1 MYLRLFE
8 VILSVLIVYV
18 IASQVLL
25 PAVRGTK
32 LFPWF
37 RRETKLLAKIAEAN
51 QEIREKELADVLKQ
65 HRDAALDTQPSPDQ
79 PTTHTTS
86 NKE

>member
-8 VILSVLIVYV
+8 VIVSVLATYTMV
-18 IASQVLL
+18 SQVLI
-25 PAVRGTK
+25 PALRGTK

-37 RRETKLLAKIAEAN
+37 RRETKLLAEIAEAN
-51 QEIREKELADVLKQ
+51 QEIREKELEDVLKQ

-79 PTTHTTS
+79 PTTTTS
-86 NKE
+86 KE